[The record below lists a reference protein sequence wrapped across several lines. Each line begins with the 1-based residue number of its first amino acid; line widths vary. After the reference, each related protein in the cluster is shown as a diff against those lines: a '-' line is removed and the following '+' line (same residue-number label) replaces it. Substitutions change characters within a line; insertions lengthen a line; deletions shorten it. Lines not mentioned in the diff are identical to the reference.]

1 MGKDGCL
8 CKNLFDKRNALIKH
22 NKVTLDYKEGPK
34 AARRVTS
41 CPPPLQKINSQ
52 SDTSSFVINSGVS
65 FFILYWKITW

>member
-1 MGKDGCL
+1 MSDTKEYKMGKDGCL

-41 CPPPLQKINSQ
+41 CPPPTAKN
-52 SDTSSFVINSGVS
+52 
-65 FFILYWKITW
+65 